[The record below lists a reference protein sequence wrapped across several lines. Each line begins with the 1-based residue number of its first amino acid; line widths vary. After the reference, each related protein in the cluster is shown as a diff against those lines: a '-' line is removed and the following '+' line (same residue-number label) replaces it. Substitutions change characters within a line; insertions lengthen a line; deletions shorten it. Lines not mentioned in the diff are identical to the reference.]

1 MTLFKKDFDALRWI
15 ARFSALAVTGGFFFL
30 FAGEIFEPH
39 SGPPATSL
47 EWIAIACLIMAV
59 LGMLVAWKWELP
71 GALISLC
78 ALGAF
83 VILVRMRSHGP
94 ILCMAI
100 PGTLFLAD
108 WVLRTAAHL
117 RGAR

>member
-1 MTLFKKDFDALRWI
+1 MTLFKRDLGALGWI

-39 SGPPATSL
+39 SGAPPTPV
-47 EWIAIACLIMAV
+47 EWVAIACLVMAV

-78 ALGAF
+78 SLGAF
-83 VILVRMRSHGP
+83 VTMVRMRSYGP
-94 ILCMAI
+94 IFLMAI
-100 PGTLFLAD
+100 PGVLFLVD
-108 WVLRTAAHL
+108 WILRTTARPRAA
-117 RGAR
+117 R